1 MMQQVSEQGRG
12 KSKEGVRGFLLE
24 TRNCQRDEEVQRQ
37 INRINKSH
45 GLLIK
50 TEPAKQQKGD
60 SHSHSHSPCQVL

>member
-12 KSKEGVRGFLLE
+12 KRMEGVLLE

-45 GLLIK
+45 GFLIK
-50 TEPAKQQKGD
+50 TEPAKQQKR
-60 SHSHSHSPCQVL
+60 